1 MTSPAVGLKEVAMSF
16 LILLGTTALLALF
29 FLTEGLL
36 HLREVIGPWTLD
48 PHEYDDA
55 WKAAHRA

>member
-1 MTSPAVGLKEVAMSF
+1 MAF
-16 LILLGTTALLALF
+16 LILMGSVLMLAAF

-48 PHEYDDA
+48 KHEYDDA
-55 WKAAHRA
+55 WKKAHRA